1 VPGEGFPYQA
11 DVTTCTWTVT
21 LSATGDVPVSAARSF
36 VTKRIQHLTMS
47 HDVRSELTNNDFTRR
62 PVEPPPMSR

>member
-1 VPGEGFPYQA
+1 MAGLNGSSFDALGGSCLRGSGQA
-11 DVTTCTWTVT
+11 ED
-21 LSATGDVPVSAARSF
+21 
-36 VTKRIQHLTMS
+36 LTMS